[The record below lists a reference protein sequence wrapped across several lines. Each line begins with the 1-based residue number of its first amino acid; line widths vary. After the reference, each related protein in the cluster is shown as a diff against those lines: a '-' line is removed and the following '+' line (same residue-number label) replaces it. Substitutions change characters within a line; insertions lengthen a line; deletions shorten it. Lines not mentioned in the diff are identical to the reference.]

1 MKGAYMDNYEDNK
14 EIDIRE
20 VTATILVKWRKVL
33 IIMIL
38 FFMAL
43 SSYQVIKTAKSNK
56 SVDVASAA
64 ASLTDEEKQAVDNTF
79 SLYQYYYTQYQ
90 NYSEKSKSFMNLLNP
105 YQTPILNVNFTITTT
120 ISNLGNYYQN
130 IYLSQSQI
138 NQLDEL
144 LNIDE
149 QTSVSDLLSASVSE
163 QSNDSSSLNVFSG
176 SDEKSFILNV
186 QLLGV
191 SQENTDA
198 AANIISDAINAQTSL
213 LEKKGYSASEAEIS
227 RSWEEGYSQ
236 TVGVYQSDFNL
247 QYEKIKAQYNLL
259 QDPSDL
265 TDNQK
270 TYYKVLI
277 NDYLDVTDVTAKSSR
292 LVSPKKLILFLLA
305 SFIIA
310 IILSYFY
317 ETIKSV
323 LSKTVK
329 TERDLVLA
337 GCGSVLGVIVNS
349 SPQKQLFSKQI
360 IHLIAPDYRSE
371 DEVLQLASNRILQ
384 QMKNQHAVSLFI
396 CNDSSNKSSI
406 KVVKHLCELLNQQ
419 IKVNVGAPGC
429 NVADYTNFISSDSV
443 LFIKSSGIDSDKMMI
458 QEVDMAKTND
468 KTIIGSIL
476 IKKAY

>member
-1 MKGAYMDNYEDNK
+1 MEAAYMDNYENNK
-14 EIDIRE
+14 EIDMRE
-20 VTATILVKWRKVL
+20 VTATILVKWKKVL
-33 IIMIL
+33 IIIIL
-38 FFMAL
+38 LFMAL

-56 SVDVASAA
+56 SSDVASAA

-120 ISNLGNYYQN
+120 ISNPGNYYQN

-138 NQLDEL
+138 NQLNEL
-144 LNIDE
+144 LNTDE

-163 QSNDSSSLNVFSG
+163 QSNDSSSINVFSG

-213 LEKKGYSASEAEIS
+213 LDEKGYSASEAEIS

-236 TVGVYQSDFNL
+236 TVGVYQSDFDL
-247 QYEKIKAQYNLL
+247 QYEKIKEQYNLL

-270 TYYKVLI
+270 TYYKALI
-277 NDYLDVTDVTAKSSR
+277 NDYLDVTAKSGR
-292 LVSPKKLILFLLA
+292 LLSPKKLILFLLA
-305 SFIIA
+305 SFMIV
-310 IILSYFY
+310 IILFYFY

-337 GCGSVLGVIVNS
+337 GCGSVFGVIVNS
-349 SPQKQLFSKQI
+349 SPKKQLFSKQI
-360 IHLIAPDYRSE
+360 IHLIAPDYHSE

-396 CNDSSNKSSI
+396 CNDSSNESSI
-406 KVVKHLCELLNQQ
+406 KVVKHLCELLSQQ

-458 QEVDMAKTND
+458 QEVDMANTND